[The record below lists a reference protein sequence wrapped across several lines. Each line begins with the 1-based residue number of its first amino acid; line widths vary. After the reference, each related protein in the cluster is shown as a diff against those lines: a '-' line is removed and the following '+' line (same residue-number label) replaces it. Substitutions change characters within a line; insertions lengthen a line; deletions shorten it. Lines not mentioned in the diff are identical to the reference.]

1 MRLPDRHKQISGEEK
16 ILKLLGQNQRL
27 YPRGWE
33 VESWASL
40 WPKDN
45 TTTCTGSRARS
56 TGLPPP
62 PRGALSLLA
71 VFPLPYWLLASCP
84 LQPPVPFT
92 LPPSPPRPRWCVPM
106 PHISISLCLKIWTTI
121 MYNYLHSKGASPS
134 S

>member
-27 YPRGWE
+27 YPRSWE

-62 PRGALSLLA
+62 PQGALSLLA

-92 LPPSPPRPRWCVPM
+92 LPPVTSQSSSAQMVCSDASYK
-106 PHISISLCLKIWTTI
+106 HISLSQNMDNNHVQLF
-121 MYNYLHSKGASPS
+121 AQ
-134 S
+134 

>member
-1 MRLPDRHKQISGEEK
+1 MSLPDRHKQISGEEK

-27 YPRGWE
+27 DPRGWK

-45 TTTCTGSRARS
+45 TTARTGSRARS

-71 VFPLPYWLLASCP
+71 VFPLPCWLLASRP

-92 LPPSPPRPRWCVPM
+92 LPPVTSQSSSAQMVCSNASCK
-106 PHISISLCLKIWTTI
+106 HISLSQNMDNNHVQLF
-121 MYNYLHSKGASPS
+121 AQ
-134 S
+134 